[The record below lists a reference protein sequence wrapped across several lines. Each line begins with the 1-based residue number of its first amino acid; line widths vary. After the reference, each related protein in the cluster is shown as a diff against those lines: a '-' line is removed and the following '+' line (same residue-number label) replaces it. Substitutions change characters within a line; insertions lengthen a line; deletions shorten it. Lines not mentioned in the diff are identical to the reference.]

1 MFIHL
6 FHKIFSTMKPTTSK
20 FALISILF
28 ALVALQ
34 ACKSKKVVQKSAPV
48 AETTAP
54 APVPP
59 PAPTPA
65 PVVKPAPVVSTPA
78 ININT
83 VKIQFEF
90 DSSILKTDAYTV
102 LDQVASVMKA
112 NPSVNYVLKGYA
124 SAEGTPEHNQ
134 KLSKDR
140 ANSVKTYL
148 VNAGVSSAIIT
159 ANGYGTSNPVADN
172 STDAGRVLNRR
183 VEIGN

>member
-1 MFIHL
+1 
-6 FHKIFSTMKPTTSK
+6 MKLTTSK
-20 FALISILF
+20 LSLIAVLFALIS
-28 ALVALQ
+28 LQ
-34 ACKSKKVVQKSAPV
+34 ACKAKKAVQKSAPV
-48 AETTAP
+48 VETP

-65 PVVKPAPVVSTPA
+65 PVTKPAPVVSAPA

-102 LDQVASVMKA
+102 LDQVASVIKA
-112 NPSVNYVLKGYA
+112 NPSVKYVLKGYA

-134 KLSKDR
+134 KLSEDR

-148 VNAGVSSAIIT
+148 VNAGVSSANIT
-159 ANGYGTSNPVADN
+159 AHGYGTRNPIADN
-172 STDAGRVLNRR
+172 STETGRVLNRR